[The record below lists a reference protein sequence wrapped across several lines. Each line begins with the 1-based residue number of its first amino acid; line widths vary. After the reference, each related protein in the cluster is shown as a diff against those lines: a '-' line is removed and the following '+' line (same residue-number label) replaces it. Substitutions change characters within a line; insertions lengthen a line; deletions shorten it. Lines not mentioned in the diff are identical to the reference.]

1 MIGLY
6 MAVLI
11 VAFVLI
17 KADYTRGLRASE
29 ARNAAIFLGEER
41 VLDSLRTG
49 NGIFSSLFNE
59 SGLIKWSYE
68 LANAHRNSKAP
79 LFNHEKASD
88 SMLAKTDAF
97 WESCRLAVQRFV
109 FMFYWL
115 PVLIPFIIAAMVD
128 GAMTREIRNPNR
140 LRLCTNEQQKVTMR
154 SLVKLT
160 LRARPDRIVLGEIR
174 GPEAFDLMQAMNTG
188 HDGCMASI
196 HANSAKAALSR
207 LETLVLTA
215 NTGWPIEA
223 NLVVGGSRSG
233 LGCGYSQRLQ
243 ESRRAELPTIF
254 Q

>member
-41 VLDSLRTG
+41 VIDSLRTG

-128 GAMTREIRNPNR
+128 GAMTREIRKWRFQFTSTTIYNFSRSMAGMIVFAVMLLPIIPIKMPI
-140 LRLCTNEQQKVTMR
+140 LVYPVAIMLCT
-154 SLVKLT
+154 
-160 LRARPDRIVLGEIR
+160 
-174 GPEAFDLMQAMNTG
+174 LMIW
-188 HDGCMASI
+188 ASI
-196 HANSAKAALSR
+196 ASMQKR
-207 LETLVLTA
+207 
-215 NTGWPIEA
+215 I
-223 NLVVGGSRSG
+223 
-233 LGCGYSQRLQ
+233 
-243 ESRRAELPTIF
+243 
-254 Q
+254 